1 MRHRCCNGSTNSAFI
16 RGVVYEETEDL
27 EWLQQ
32 LLDRSLVG
40 ASEHL
45 RSIISPGRAVP
56 ASDLVGRLSG
66 MRTLALSTVSAAG
79 RPRISGVDG
88 HLLRGR
94 WTFTTSG
101 SAVKAADLMKRP
113 AVSAA
118 YLEGDTFGVFTHGD
132 AEFLDDS
139 HPDRAWIEEHLT
151 RHYGASPSTWGPDIV
166 YIRVN
171 PRWMVGFDG
180 TGS

>member
-1 MRHRCCNGSTNSAFI
+1 MLGA
-16 RGVVYEETEDL
+16 VYEEPEDL

-32 LLDRSLVG
+32 LLDRSLAR

-45 RSIISPGRAVP
+45 RSIIRPGRAVP
-56 ASDLVGRLSG
+56 ARDLVDRLTG

-88 HLLRGR
+88 HLLRSR
-94 WTFTTSG
+94 WTFTTSA
-101 SAVKAADLMKRP
+101 SAVKAADLTKRP

-132 AEFLDDS
+132 AEFLDES
-139 HPDRAWIEEHLT
+139 HPDRTWIEEHLT
-151 RHYGASPSTWGPDIV
+151 RHYGTSPSTWGPDIV
-166 YIRVN
+166 YIRIN

-180 TGS
+180 AGS

>member
-1 MRHRCCNGSTNSAFI
+1 M
-16 RGVVYEETEDL
+16 YEQPSDIA
-27 EWLQQ
+27 WLQQ
-32 LLDRSLVG
+32 LLDRSLTG

-45 RSIISPGRAVP
+45 RSIIRPGRAVP
-56 ASDLVGRLSG
+56 AHVLAGRLTG

-79 RPRISGVDG
+79 RPRVSGVDG

-101 SAVKAADLMKRP
+101 SAVKAADLRRP

-132 AEFLDDS
+132 AEFLDQA

-151 RHYGASPSTWGPDIV
+151 QHYGASPSTWGPDIV
-166 YIRVN
+166 YVRIE

-180 TGS
+180 AGA

>member
-1 MRHRCCNGSTNSAFI
+1 
-16 RGVVYEETEDL
+16 
-27 EWLQQ
+27 
-32 LLDRSLVG
+32 
-40 ASEHL
+40 
-45 RSIISPGRAVP
+45 
-56 ASDLVGRLSG
+56 

-79 RPRISGVDG
+79 RPRVSGVDG

-101 SAVKAADLMKRP
+101 SAVKAADLRSRP

-132 AEFLDDS
+132 AEFLDQA

-151 RHYGASPSTWGPDIV
+151 QALRRLAVDVGPGYRLRPHRAALDGRLRRRGLPDEPRVTSGAACGAAP
-166 YIRVN
+166 
-171 PRWMVGFDG
+171 
-180 TGS
+180 

>member
-1 MRHRCCNGSTNSAFI
+1 M
-16 RGVVYEETEDL
+16 YEEPEDL
-27 EWLQQ
+27 AWLQS
-32 LLDRSLVG
+32 LLDRSLAG

-45 RSIISPGRAVP
+45 RSIIRPGRAVP
-56 ASDLVGRLSG
+56 AHDLVSRLAG

-79 RPRISGVDG
+79 RPRVSGVDG

-101 SAVKAADLMKRP
+101 SAVKAADLLRRP

-132 AEFLDDS
+132 AEFLGDS
-139 HPDRAWIEEHLT
+139 HPDRAWIEDHLT
-151 RHYGASPSTWGPDIV
+151 RQYGASPSTWGPDIV
-166 YIRVN
+166 YIRIE

-180 TGS
+180 AGG